1 MFLTDVNVL
10 VYAYR
15 EDVAHH
21 TVCHQWLGSVVNS
34 QKTFA
39 YSELVL
45 SGFLRIVTHPK
56 IFEMPASLSSAMLFV
71 EQIRL
76 APNSVCIAPG
86 EMHWAI
92 FVKCVQQIEAKGND
106 IPDAYHAAL
115 ALEWNCEWVTMD
127 KGFKRFKGLK
137 YKTPLDLLN
146 FNA

>member
-1 MFLTDVNVL
+1 MFLMDVNVL

-21 TVCHQWLGSVVNS
+21 VVCHQWLESVVNS
-34 QKTFA
+34 EKAFG

-45 SGFLRIVTHPK
+45 SGFLRVVTHPK
-56 IFEMPASLSSAMLFV
+56 VFEIPASLSSAMLFA
-71 EQIRL
+71 EQLRL
-76 APNSVCIAPG
+76 ASNAVCIGPG
-86 EMHWAI
+86 AMHWAI
-92 FVKCVQQIEAKGND
+92 FAKCVQQIEAKGND

-137 YKTPLDLLN
+137 SKNPLNLVD

>member
-1 MFLTDVNVL
+1 MFLMDVNVL

-21 TVCHQWLGSVVNS
+21 EVCHKWLESVVNS
-34 QKTFA
+34 QEAFA

-45 SGFLRIVTHPK
+45 SGFLRVVTHPK
-56 IFEMPASLSSAMLFV
+56 IFEMPANLSSAMLFT
-71 EQIRL
+71 EQLRS
-76 APNSVCIAPG
+76 ASNAVCLVPG
-86 EMHWAI
+86 TRHWDI
-92 FVKCVQQIEAKGND
+92 FVNCVQQIEAKGND

-115 ALEWNCEWVTMD
+115 ALEWNCQWVTMD

-137 YKTPLDLLN
+137 SKNPLD